1 MKISNREH
9 PIVFSASDWVATRD
23 EGQGLGNVYPGN
35 ACHGSWKTG
44 QPSRRGVIYLP
55 DKAPARRECT

>member
-23 EGQGLGNVYPGN
+23 EGQGLGSVYQECLPWVLEN
-35 ACHGSWKTG
+35 
-44 QPSRRGVIYLP
+44 RGCSVEGGDISS
-55 DKAPARRECT
+55 